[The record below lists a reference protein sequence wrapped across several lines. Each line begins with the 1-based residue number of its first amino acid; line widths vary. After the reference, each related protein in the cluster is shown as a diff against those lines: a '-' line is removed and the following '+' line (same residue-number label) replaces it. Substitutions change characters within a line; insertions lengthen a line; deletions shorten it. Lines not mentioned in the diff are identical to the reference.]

1 MSYNE
6 VAALS
11 AKLDRLAEG
20 MARLE
25 EAQRRDHEAL
35 AAVMEERTFLKR
47 KILGL
52 GFSLLGA
59 VILALGAYFRRFLK
73 LEP

>member
-20 MARLE
+20 VARLE
-25 EAQRRDHEAL
+25 EAQRRDHDTL
-35 AAVMEERTFLKR
+35 AAVVEERTFLKR
-47 KILGL
+47 KLVGL
-52 GFSLLGA
+52 GFSLIGA
-59 VILALGAYFRRFLK
+59 AILALGTYFRRFLR
-73 LEP
+73 LE